1 MYRSTGKGTTVHGM
15 LPMGLTSLKLCAY
28 SLRSS
33 FAIQVGKTAQN
44 VRVFPSTA
52 STTTWV
58 VENVGCPSDAPS
70 NCEDSRGGAFN
81 KNTSLTWVPNSIF
94 EIGIGENLGFD
105 VFGDFGFDTVTLG
118 WLGSGGPTVE
128 HSIVAG
134 IGDTTLTWL
143 GVLALNPRPTNFST
157 FVNNPQVSFIQA
169 LRNQNAIPSVSWSYT
184 AGASY
189 RMYHL
194 LAKIALIL
202 SLMSGFNKVFGS
214 LVIGGYDTSR
224 FTYSNMTFP
233 FYEDI
238 SRDLLVGIQ
247 KITSDATT
255 TPLLSD
261 GVFAFIDSTIP
272 YIYLPLETC
281 QEFEKAFGLIWNST
295 RELYLV
301 NSTLHSSL
309 LKTNPNITFTLGTTA
324 SGGDTVDIILPYA
337 AFDLNVSWPYVSDT
351 SYYYPLKRATNSTQY
366 TLGRAFLQEAYLIAD
381 YERSNFSVF
390 PCKWE
395 ANAQSTIVAIPSI
408 NDTTTSNNTTTPAT
422 PHSAKS
428 SISVGLIVGIVI
440 GALAVIAIAAFLIW
454 YFFRRRLCCGKP
466 SELDADETARIAAAA
481 TTPQVQPLKVV
492 PGGELD
498 STDIHEL
505 PGHHKFGVLEAPGD
519 VEAYA
524 KMSEMEGEVPAQMH
538 RGRVREVFEMDAVM
552 PVMPPAHSTSPSS
565 SQRQLMETQDLPAS
579 GHVEAMEMESRFM
592 HTEEDGVRQSEA
604 GPRISRLHVE
614 EGGLDR

>member
-1 MYRSTGKGTTVHGM
+1 MYRSTGKGTTVHGI
-15 LPMGLTSLKLCAY
+15 LPIGLTSLELCAY

-70 NCEDSRGGAFN
+70 NCEDSRGGVFN

-94 EIGIGENLGFD
+94 EIGIEENLGFD

-143 GVLALNPRPTNFST
+143 GVLGLNPRPTNFST

-169 LRNQNAIPSVSWSYT
+169 LRNQNTIPSVSWSYT

-194 LAKIALIL
+194 RAKIALIL

-255 TPLLSD
+255 IPLLSD

-281 QEFEKAFGLIWNST
+281 QEFEKAFGLTWNST

-408 NDTTTSNNTTTPAT
+408 NETTTSNNTTTPAT

-440 GALAVIAIAAFLIW
+440 GALVVIAIAAFLIW
-454 YFFRRRLCCGKP
+454 YFRRRLCCGKP
-466 SELDADETARIAAAA
+466 SELDADETARTAAAA
-481 TTPQVQPLKVV
+481 TIPQVQPLKSV

-498 STDIHEL
+498 STTIHEL
-505 PGHHKFGVLEAPGD
+505 PSHHKFGVLEAPGG

-538 RGRVREVFEMDAVM
+538 RGRMRGVFEMDAGM
-552 PVMPPAHSTSPSS
+552 PVMPPARSTSPSS
-565 SQRQLMETQDLPAS
+565 SQRLLMETQDLPAS
-579 GHVEAMEMESRFM
+579 GHVEAVEMESRFM
-592 HTEEDGVRQSEA
+592 HTEEDEVRQSEA